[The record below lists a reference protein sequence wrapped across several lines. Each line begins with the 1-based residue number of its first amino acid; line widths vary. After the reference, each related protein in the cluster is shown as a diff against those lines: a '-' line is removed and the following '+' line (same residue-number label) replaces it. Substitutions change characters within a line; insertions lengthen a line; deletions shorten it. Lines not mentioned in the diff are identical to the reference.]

1 MSAGQQLGID
11 MATNFML
18 MTVFSLLAD
27 ASDNPDGFRTDIKK
41 ALCDLANNYNL
52 PGLAPGLAPE
62 IAQEARDAAK
72 KVIADVLQNASQHC

>member
-41 ALCDLANNYNL
+41 ALCDLADNYNL
-52 PGLAPGLAPE
+52 PGLAPE

>member
-1 MSAGQQLGID
+1 MSAGQQLAID

-41 ALCDLANNYNL
+41 ALCDLADNYNL
-52 PGLAPGLAPE
+52 PGLAPE

>member
-1 MSAGQQLGID
+1 MSAGQQLGMD

-18 MTVFSLLAD
+18 MTVFSFLAD

-41 ALCDLANNYNL
+41 ALCDLADNYNL
-52 PGLAPGLAPE
+52 PGLAPE

-72 KVIADVLQNASQHC
+72 KVIAGVLQNPKSFKQH